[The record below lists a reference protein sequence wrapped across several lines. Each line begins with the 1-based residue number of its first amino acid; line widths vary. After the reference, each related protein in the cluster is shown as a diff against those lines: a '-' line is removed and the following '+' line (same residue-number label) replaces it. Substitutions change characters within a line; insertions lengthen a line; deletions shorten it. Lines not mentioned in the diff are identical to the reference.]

1 MTYSKDL
8 VNIVL
13 YYSNNTNL
21 SIRKIANLLL
31 ISKSTVHRWIN
42 QNYPNKIQNIKKDKY
57 TSKNKKIL
65 SFLKNSLN
73 QNPYQTLN
81 NLKTKIKKKF
91 DKSICCKTV
100 SNYLKIINY
109 KKKRAVKKLYKNN
122 LKEYFQELYIKYG
135 WIKRNKKLIKY
146 IKRNT
151 IPKKMSLIMAI
162 NQKGIIKYELY
173 KEKSINTKIFK
184 KFITELLKNIKN
196 KYILMDNINFH
207 KSKEV
212 LEIITKNNNQP
223 LFIPAYSPEFNPIE
237 EVFSELKSFIRK
249 NINFK
254 NFNKKINILIKRFT
268 KNIKNLKNY
277 YRHAFN

>member
-1 MTYSKDL
+1 M
-8 VNIVL
+8 
-13 YYSNNTNL
+13 
-21 SIRKIANLLL
+21 
-31 ISKSTVHRWIN
+31 
-42 QNYPNKIQNIKKDKY
+42 
-57 TSKNKKIL
+57 
-65 SFLKNSLN
+65 KNSLN

-122 LKEYFQELYIKYG
+122 LKEYFQEKNKFFNNIQKIKKEDIICIDESCINGELYLKYG

>member
-1 MTYSKDL
+1 
-8 VNIVL
+8 
-13 YYSNNTNL
+13 
-21 SIRKIANLLL
+21 
-31 ISKSTVHRWIN
+31 
-42 QNYPNKIQNIKKDKY
+42 
-57 TSKNKKIL
+57 
-65 SFLKNSLN
+65 
-73 QNPYQTLN
+73 
-81 NLKTKIKKKF
+81 
-91 DKSICCKTV
+91 
-100 SNYLKIINY
+100 
-109 KKKRAVKKLYKNN
+109 
-122 LKEYFQELYIKYG
+122 
-135 WIKRNKKLIKY
+135 
-146 IKRNT
+146 
-151 IPKKMSLIMAI
+151 MAI